1 NPSSVKLFVKAHD
14 PAQPLVVDTTG
25 DGVCDNVADEKNL
38 AFQDLTPLEPE
49 GTPLFGPSDHDPFPD
64 VPPTD
69 GCATPPSSNSPRR
82 LCDDESDLYTTVNH
96 QSDPNTPVVYAILP
110 NNGDE
115 CTGRTWELP
124 AVLPNYDGWV
134 CMA

>member
-1 NPSSVKLFVKAHD
+1 
-14 PAQPLVVDTTG
+14 
-25 DGVCDNVADEKNL
+25 
-38 AFQDLTPLEPE
+38 
-49 GTPLFGPSDHDPFPD
+49 SDQDPFPD

-134 CMA
+134 CMAVRAVDRVGNRGISKPIAVCLDSVLAGTPDCMSELDSPPDCSSG